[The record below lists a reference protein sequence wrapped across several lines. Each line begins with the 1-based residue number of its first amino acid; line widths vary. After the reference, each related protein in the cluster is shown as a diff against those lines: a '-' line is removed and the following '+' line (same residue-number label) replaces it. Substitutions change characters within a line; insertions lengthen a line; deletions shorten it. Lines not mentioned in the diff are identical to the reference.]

1 MFIKRILLAAIP
13 ELGLGL
19 FLIFIS
25 SFGQTFF
32 ISIFAAEIMSSF
44 DLSNSEWGTIYASGT
59 LLSAVVM
66 IYIGG
71 LADDYKTRNI
81 SFLVLGIL
89 TVAMLSM
96 ATLDSVT
103 ALIITIFFLRLMGQ
117 GMSTHLAHVA
127 MSRWFSTYRG
137 RALAVANLGYSL
149 GESFIPMLFV
159 GFLLVLP
166 WRSIWLFS
174 AIFPVVVAVAIYF
187 TLRDERSPKHFK
199 EDKVTLGIGL
209 RPWSRS
215 QVLKSSIFWFA
226 FPGLLGLPA
235 FGTVLFFQQVNYA
248 TLKGWDH
255 LSMVKAYPLFTIV
268 AVGISFLS
276 GSLIDRYSA
285 IKLIGFYQMPA
296 ILGFYI
302 FSICETLVG
311 FSIGLIFF
319 AITAGSNNIIPNAF
333 WAECFGT
340 SSLGR
345 IKSLAA
351 GVMVVGSALGPLI
364 SGFLIDLNFNLNLQY
379 NLFATYFVFSSVLL
393 IMATRKAL
401 VTV

>member
-1 MFIKRILLAAIP
+1 MKFVSFLIANKLWLLA
-13 ELGLGL
+13 G
-19 FLIFIS
+19 FLLALSS

-44 DLSNSEWGTIYASGT
+44 NLSNFEWGTIYASGT
-59 LLSAVVM
+59 LLSAAAM

-71 LADDYKTRNI
+71 SVDDYKTRNI
-81 SFLVLGIL
+81 SFLVLGVL
-89 TVAMLSM
+89 TLAMLSM
-96 ATLDSVT
+96 ATFDSVA

-117 GMSTHLAHVA
+117 GMLTHLANVA
-127 MSRWFSTYRG
+127 MSRWFSRYRG

-149 GESFIPMLFV
+149 GESFLPMFFV

-174 AIFPVVVAVAIYF
+174 AIFPIVVAVAIYF
-187 TLRDERSPKHFK
+187 TLKDERSPKFFK
-199 EDKVTLGIGL
+199 EDKVALGLGG
-209 RPWSRS
+209 RHWSRS

-248 TLKGWDH
+248 SLKGWDH
-255 LSMVKAYPLFTIV
+255 LSMVKAYPLFTMV
-268 AVGISFLS
+268 AVGISFLV

-285 IKLIGFYQMPA
+285 IKLIGFYQIPA

-302 FSICETLVG
+302 FSICETLIG
-311 FSIGLIFF
+311 FSIGVIFF

-345 IKSLAA
+345 IKSLVA
-351 GVMVVGSALGPLI
+351 GVMVVGSALGPLT
-364 SGFLIDLNFNLNLQY
+364 SGFLIDLDFDLNLQY
-379 NLFATYFVFSSVLL
+379 KLFAAYFVFSSILL
-393 IMATRKAL
+393 IMATRKASTA
-401 VTV
+401 V